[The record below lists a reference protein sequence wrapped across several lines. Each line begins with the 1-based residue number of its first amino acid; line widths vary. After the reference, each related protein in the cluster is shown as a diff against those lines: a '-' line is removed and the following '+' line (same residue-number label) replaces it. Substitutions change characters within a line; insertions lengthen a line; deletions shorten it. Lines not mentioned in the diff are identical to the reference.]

1 VRIAD
6 LWRSPDRN
14 GEHHLIPNLMSKLTG
29 RTETCMTTE
38 QWRDKV
44 LAEATTADER
54 TDLAA
59 AFDRH
64 ESSLLAA

>member
-1 VRIAD
+1 MGVVAPQRP
-6 LWRSPDRN
+6 PDRN
-14 GEHHLIPNLMSKLTG
+14 GEDLISILISKLTG
-29 RTETCMTTE
+29 RTETPLTTE

-64 ESSLLAA
+64 ESCRLAA

>member
-1 VRIAD
+1 MI
-6 LWRSPDRN
+6 S
-14 GEHHLIPNLMSKLTG
+14 ELT
-29 RTETCMTTE
+29 RCTETPLTTE

-44 LAEATTADER
+44 LAEAATADER

-64 ESSLLAA
+64 ESNLLAA

>member
-1 VRIAD
+1 MIPA
-6 LWRSPDRN
+6 
-14 GEHHLIPNLMSKLTG
+14 LISKLTR
-29 RTETCMTTE
+29 RTETPLTTE
-38 QWRDKV
+38 QWREKV

-64 ESSLLAA
+64 ESSRLAA

>member
-1 VRIAD
+1 M
-6 LWRSPDRN
+6 
-14 GEHHLIPNLMSKLTG
+14 IPNLMSKLTG

>member
-1 VRIAD
+1 VI
-6 LWRSPDRN
+6 ST
-14 GEHHLIPNLMSKLTG
+14 LMSHLT
-29 RTETCMTTE
+29 RRIEPDLTTQ

-59 AFDRH
+59 AFDHH
-64 ESSLLAA
+64 ESSQLAA

>member
-1 VRIAD
+1 MFPAI
-6 LWRSPDRN
+6 
-14 GEHHLIPNLMSKLTG
+14 ISKLTR
-29 RTETCMTTE
+29 RTETHLTTD

-44 LAEATTADER
+44 LAAATTADER

-64 ESSLLAA
+64 ESSPLAA